1 MGLLAHVRF
10 VFSFADVFVNIYV
23 LFILCPLILLPL
35 VLQDLEDGLDLIHD
49 FLVVHAQLE

>member
-10 VFSFADVFVNIYV
+10 VFSFTDVFVNIYV
-23 LFILCPLILLPL
+23 LFILRPLILLPL